1 MTLPAS
7 GTGRRHAVLC
17 VDDNAEIAAALEL
30 LFSRLPDFEWL
41 GWLPAADHLVA
52 EALERH
58 PRLVLVDIDL
68 PGTDPFRAIE
78 ELAERD
84 PEVRAVMFSG
94 HVRPELVDRALGA
107 GAWGYV
113 SKNDGEEELLSVL
126 RQVAAG
132 EFALSSEAGRMH
144 V

>member
-1 MTLPAS
+1 MPDTPGPNA
-7 GTGRRHAVLC
+7 TPHTVLC

-30 LFSRLPDFEWL
+30 LFARTPDLEWL
-41 GWLPAADHLVA
+41 GWLPVADGLVEQAARIHP
-52 EALERH
+52 ALI
-58 PRLVLVDIDL
+58 LVDIDL
-68 PGTDPFRAIE
+68 PGTDPFRAVE
-78 ELAERD
+78 ELSERLPD
-84 PEVRAVMFSG
+84 SRAVMFSG
-94 HVRPELVDRALGA
+94 HVRPELVDRALNA

-132 EFALSSEAGRMH
+132 EFAMSSEAMRMH